1 MKIQTTLTALALA
14 AATTLHAQVRITEAM
29 SSSGTGGTADWF
41 EVTNYGNSLVDI
53 TGWKMD
59 DNSFAFANSVNLVGI
74 TSIGAGQSV
83 VFLETSTPDSS
94 IPAFRTFWGTN
105 AGTISIGSYSGSG
118 ISFSS
123 SSDGVVLFNSTG
135 SETTPRVTFGAA
147 TTGSSFYYSYDSSG
161 NPSTSPNTNAIVSTA
176 GLLDGQ
182 NTYTSTDALGNI
194 GSPGTAA
201 TVPEPST
208 YALIALGAAF
218 ILWRLRRRVA

>member
-1 MKIQTTLTALALA
+1 MKIQTAIASLALL
-14 AATTLHAQVRITEAM
+14 AATSLHAQVRVTEAM
-29 SSSGTGGTADWF
+29 SSSGNGGTADWF
-41 EVTNYGNSLVDI
+41 EVTNYGLAAVDI

-59 DNSFAFANSVNLVGI
+59 DNSFAFANSVNLLGI

-83 VFLETSTPDSS
+83 VFLETSTPDTS

-105 AGTISIGSYSGSG
+105 ANSISIGSYTGSG

-123 SSDGVVLFNSTG
+123 TADGVVLFNSTG
-135 SETTPRVTFGAA
+135 TETTPRVTFGAA

-161 NPSTSPNTNAIVSTA
+161 NPSTSPNTNAIVSTV

-182 NTYTSTDALGNI
+182 NTYTASDVLGNI

-208 YALIALGAAF
+208 YALIALGVAF
-218 ILWRLRRRVA
+218 LLWRLRRKVA